1 LKIFARKLFA
11 LRSKKHRGREAAEIF
26 RTEFLFFMARFESP
40 LNNLKVA
47 SPCSQD
53 WNAMIGDNRKRY
65 CGDCKLNVYN
75 LSGMSKAEA
84 ENLISTAEGRLCV
97 RFYQRADGSVL
108 TEDCPVGWAKVKQ
121 RTRAYVT
128 ALASLIF
135 TFFGALGLMAALK
148 KSDNHVVGAIPVST
162 ATPRQTPFVMGDIA
176 EPTPKQTPKA
186 TPQATPDVQVTVGM
200 MVPNGRV
207 KN

>member
-1 LKIFARKLFA
+1 
-11 LRSKKHRGREAAEIF
+11 
-26 RTEFLFFMARFESP
+26 MAKFDSP

-53 WNAMIGDNRKRY
+53 WNAMLGDSRKRY
-65 CGDCKLNVYN
+65 CGECKLNVYN
-75 LSGMSKAEA
+75 LSGMSEAEA
-84 ENLISTAEGRLCV
+84 ENLILSAEGRLCV
-97 RFYQRADGSVL
+97 RFYKRADGSVL

-135 TFFGALGLMAALK
+135 TFFGALGLVAAFK
-148 KSDNHVVGAIPVST
+148 KSSPQIVGAIPVSS
-162 ATPRQTPFVMGDIA
+162 Q
-176 EPTPKQTPKA
+176 TPKQTPKA
-186 TPQATPDVQVTVGM
+186 TPAETPYVMGDIAVPTPTPKKEQLMGK
-200 MVPNGRV
+200 MVVPITRN